1 MSDSDKTTAAI
12 ATAAAIALGAAIL
25 LGTGAKPGQAVDVQA
40 VVVECTDAGDCAKV
54 QRLYRCVVGEGTDA
68 GLDCGK
74 LPASAQ
80 LVPGTASKPYASKE
94 PAKEIAAAEQGS
106 PCACAP
112 WGVAGCEELRPSRDL
127 KAEPAWG
134 PAPAATVLRPGLWRG
149 AACLPCDCWETRAR
163 TFAGSTIRR
172 ECRAPAAKLEEKD
185 TSKTLDDP
193 KAEATEVHQEP

>member
-25 LGTGAKPGQAVDVQA
+25 ASSGAKPGQAVDVQA

-74 LPASAQ
+74 LPPGVQ
-80 LVPGTASKPYASKE
+80 LIPGTASKPYTSKDS
-94 PAKEIAAAEQGS
+94 AKQLAPGEAGQ

-112 WGVAGCEELRPSRDL
+112 WGVPGCEAL
-127 KAEPAWG
+127 
-134 PAPAATVLRPGLWRG
+134 
-149 AACLPCDCWETRAR
+149 TR
-163 TFAGSTIRR
+163 TIKGD
-172 ECRAPAAKLEEKD
+172 E
-185 TSKTLDDP
+185 
-193 KAEATEVHQEP
+193 